1 MIDSLWTRALSHPIG
16 IAVTTND
23 RTLLRQQ
30 LYRARPSEDFSIAF
44 PEKED
49 ELWIVRR
56 VR

>member
-1 MIDSLWTRALSHPIG
+1 MIDSLWTRALASPIG
-16 IAVTTND
+16 IVITTND
-23 RTLLRQQ
+23 RVLLRQQ